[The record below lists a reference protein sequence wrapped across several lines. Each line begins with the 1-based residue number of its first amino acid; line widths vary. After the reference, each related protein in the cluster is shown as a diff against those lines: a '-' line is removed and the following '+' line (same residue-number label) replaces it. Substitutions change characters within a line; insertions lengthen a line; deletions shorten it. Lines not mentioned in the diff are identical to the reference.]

1 MPMDSQRYRVLET
14 SAPIPCPPRRLNNTR
29 RNKWSRPLI
38 HRNFTLVKI
47 GLRRVW
53 GTIKV

>member
-1 MPMDSQRYRVLET
+1 MRWTPSGIASWKHRR
-14 SAPIPCPPRRLNNTR
+14 PRPCLPRRSDNRR
-29 RNKWSRPLI
+29 RNKWLRALI